1 MKRLLSLTTVLLLTI
16 QVNGQKSAIQT
27 AYNWMRYEEFDKA
40 KEAIDGA
47 ATNESTI
54 GMAKTWYYRGS
65 IYQGIHQSNNPKFD
79 ALKPGS
85 LSEAAKSY
93 QKALELDQKQEFSDD
108 IKKRLAVVAAQALNE
123 GVDKYKADDF
133 SSAIAFFQTSIEI
146 NQNLFGRTDTVALY
160 NRALAANKSGNADM
174 AIKDFEYLVKV
185 NYGGSKIFSLLGNMY
200 LDRKDTTNALLRINE
215 GRRKYP
221 DDNTLITQALNIYL
235 NSGRDQ
241 EALRENDEA
250 IKADPGNHILYYI
263 KGNLQDKIG
272 NKTEAVLAYKKCLEL
287 KPDYFDAN
295 YNLGAMYFNEGAE
308 LSNKAN
314 AIPTS
319 KMAEY
324 DAMKK
329 KFEAKFKE
337 ALPYLEKAHAINPT
351 DVGTMQSLRQ
361 LYTRMGNLEKASEIK
376 KKMEGQ

>member
-1 MKRLLSLTTVLLLTI
+1 VDRYKE
-16 QVNGQKSAIQT
+16 NDFANAI
-27 AYNWMRYEEFDKA
+27 
-40 KEAIDGA
+40 
-47 ATNESTI
+47 
-54 GMAKTWYYRGS
+54 
-65 IYQGIHQSNNPKFD
+65 
-79 ALKPGS
+79 
-85 LSEAAKSY
+85 SY
-93 QKALELDQKQEFSDD
+93 
-108 IKKRLAVVAAQALNE
+108 
-123 GVDKYKADDF
+123 
-133 SSAIAFFQTSIEI
+133 FQTSIEI

-160 NRALAANKSGNADM
+160 NRALAANKSGNTDM
-174 AIKDFEYLVKV
+174 ALKDFEYLTTV
-185 NYGGSKIFSLLGNMY
+185 NYGGSKIYSLLGNMY
-200 LDRKDTTNALLRINE
+200 LDRKDTTNALLRINQ
-215 GRRKYP
+215 GRKKYP

-235 NSGRDQ
+235 TSGRDQ

-272 NKTEAVLAYKKCLEL
+272 NRTEAVLAYKKCLEL

-295 YNLGAMYFNEGAE
+295 YNLGAMYFNEGAD

-351 DVGTMQSLRQ
+351 DMGTMQSLRQ